1 MLEDVKNLL
10 KALGITIEGEDQLL
24 AYIVNS
30 VTEQVKNE
38 TNQTAVPDGLHYVAV
53 EMAVGRYLSFKKD
66 SGQLTTET
74 IDLTAAIKQI
84 QEGDTNIT
92 FAIGEGSLTPEQRL
106 TNLINYLISG
116 RSREFIR
123 YRRLLW

>member
-10 KALGITIEGEDQLL
+10 TALGITITGEDPLL
-24 AYIVNS
+24 TYIVNS
-30 VTEQVKNE
+30 VKEQVKNE
-38 TNQTAVPDGLHYVAV
+38 TNQDTMPKGLHYMAV

-66 SGQLTTET
+66 SGQLTGENF
-74 IDLTAAIKQI
+74 DLDAAIKQI

-106 TNLINYLISG
+106 TNLINYLING

-123 YRRLLW
+123 YRRLVW